1 MIHSLPDKPMSS
13 SWAEGDETCLV
24 TISIKVEK
32 YIRAAFLEGIFLRKG
47 SSWHLLRKAGFDGI
61 PGMQRV

>member
-1 MIHSLPDKPMSS
+1 MNKNVWYIHQSR
-13 SWAEGDETCLV
+13 
-24 TISIKVEK
+24 KVEYL
-32 YIRAAFLEGIFLRKG
+32 YIRAAFLEGISLRKG